1 MGGGAADPIS
11 RRHSPLALA
20 NTSPIFIRPS
30 PCVRLSAHL
39 SGGRAASLP
48 LSVSPRCHVFCPV
61 EPALATSHV
70 PRLEAGGSGAGG
82 ASGAAG
88 SGTAVCGAG
97 CSIPCASS
105 AGWAGGVSRGGAGA
119 YACPWSTAGD
129 GVAGGAPYGGAGG
142 TGAVL
147 YGGGAE

>member
-70 PRLEAGGSGAGG
+70 PRLEAGGSGGGGGSGVAGCAG

-88 SGTAVCGAG
+88 CVTAVCGAG
-97 CSIPCASS
+97 CSVHRASS
-105 AGWAGGVSRGGAGA
+105 AEWAGGVGGG
-119 YACPWSTAGD
+119 
-129 GVAGGAPYGGAGG
+129 
-142 TGAVL
+142 
-147 YGGGAE
+147 GGGA

>member
-11 RRHSPLALA
+11 RRHRSLALA
-20 NTSPIFIRPS
+20 RTSPIFIRPS

-70 PRLEAGGSGAGG
+70 PRLEAGGSGGGGGSGVAGCAG

-88 SGTAVCGAG
+88 CVIAVCEVGG
-97 CSIPCASS
+97 SVPCA
-105 AGWAGGVSRGGAGA
+105 
-119 YACPWSTAGD
+119 PTAGR
-129 GVAGGAPYGGAGG
+129 AGGASGGEAG
-142 TGAVL
+142 A
-147 YGGGAE
+147 